1 MNDQKSLG
9 IILIV
14 FAIFLIIIVSSLKV
28 NLDEQGAFLCEIVE
42 SDPTLD
48 MEECPAHKN
57 NSPSWLI
64 MIAFGISF
72 LIFASGIYLTT
83 VQKKSKKKVD
93 LSNLNEDEQ
102 KLIGLI
108 KENEGSMYQSDL
120 IKELDISKVQ
130 LTRILDKLEN
140 KKVIERK
147 RRGMANLVVLK
158 WN

>member
-1 MNDQKSLG
+1 MGSNQKSLG

-14 FAIFLIIIVSSLKV
+14 FAILLIAIVSSLKV

-42 SDPTLD
+42 SDPNLD

-57 NSPSWLI
+57 NSPSWLV

-72 LIFASGIYLTT
+72 LVLASGVYLL
-83 VQKKSKKKVD
+83 VLHEKKGGKKVNI
-93 LSNLNEDEQ
+93 SNLEEDEQ
-102 KLIGLI
+102 KIVNII
-108 KENEGSMYQSDL
+108 KENDGSVYQSDL
-120 IKELDISKVQ
+120 IKELELSKVQ

-158 WN
+158 

>member
-130 LTRILDKLEN
+130 LLRILDKLEN

>member
-1 MNDQKSLG
+1 MGGNQKSLG
-9 IILIV
+9 VILIV
-14 FAIFLIIIVSSLKV
+14 FAILLITIVSSLKI

-57 NSPSWLI
+57 NSPSWLV

-72 LIFASGIYLTT
+72 LILAAGVYLL
-83 VQKKSKKKVD
+83 VLHEKKGGKMVKI
-93 LSNLNEDEQ
+93 SNLEEDE
-102 KLIGLI
+102 KKIVEVI
-108 KENEGSMYQSDL
+108 KENDGSVYQSDL

-130 LTRILDKLEN
+130 LTRTLDKLEN

-158 WN
+158 

>member
-158 WN
+158 